1 MSAFRFRGETLWRG
15 PTAVLPELHL
25 HLEPGEKVALLGPS
39 GAGKTTL
46 LEALRARALRD
57 SAWCPQNPALV
68 PALSVF
74 HNIYMGALERHTTL
88 YNLLNLIRPTTHQR
102 RRVAEL
108 AEELGLAD
116 KLRVSVDRL
125 SGGQAQRTA
134 LGRALY
140 SERPILLAD
149 EPVSSL
155 DEEQAGR
162 LLRLAVARHD
172 TAVVALHHQEQALT
186 CFDRVIGLA
195 RGGVQLDAPSG
206 QLSRQDLT
214 GLYQLAL

>member
-15 PTAVLPELHL
+15 PTAVLSDL
-25 HLEPGEKVALLGPS
+25 HLELNPGEKVALLGPS
-39 GAGKTTL
+39 GAGKTSL

-57 SAWCPQNPALV
+57 TAWCPQNPALV

-74 HNIYMGALERHTTL
+74 HNIYMGALERYGTL
-88 YNLLNLIRPTTHQR
+88 YNLLNLIRPTAYQQR
-102 RRVAEL
+102 QVGEL
-108 AEELGLAD
+108 ASELGLVD

-125 SGGQAQRTA
+125 SGGQVQRTA

-140 SERPILLAD
+140 SERPVLLAD

-155 DEEQAGR
+155 DEEQAR
-162 LLRLAVARHD
+162 ALLQLTLSRHD
-172 TAVVALHHQEQALT
+172 TAVVALHQQEQALT

-195 RGGVQLDAPSG
+195 RGCVQLDAPAG
-206 QLSRQDLT
+206 QLRRHDLT
-214 GLYQLAL
+214 DLYQ

>member
-1 MSAFRFRGETLWRG
+1 MTAFRFRGETLWRG
-15 PTAVLPELHL
+15 PMAVLPGLHL
-25 HLEPGEKVALLGPS
+25 ALEPGEKVALLGPS

-46 LEALRARALRD
+46 LQALRVRALRD
-57 SAWCPQNPALV
+57 TAWCPQEPALV

-74 HNIYMGALERHTTL
+74 HNLYMGALERHGTF
-88 YNLLNLIRPTTHQR
+88 YNLLNLIRPTAHQR
-102 RRVAEL
+102 RRVGAL

-116 KLRVSVDRL
+116 KLFTSVDRL

-162 LLRLAVARHD
+162 LLHLALARHD
-172 TAVVALHHQEQALT
+172 TAVVALHHQEQALA

-195 RGGVQLDAPSG
+195 GARVALDAPTAE
-206 QLSRQDLT
+206 LDRRDLA
-214 GLYQLAL
+214 GLYQ

>member
-1 MSAFRFRGETLWRG
+1 MTAFRFRGETLWRG
-15 PTAVLPELHL
+15 PAAVLAELHL

-46 LEALRARALRD
+46 LEALRARALRET
-57 SAWCPQNPALV
+57 AWCPQEPALV

-74 HNIYMGALERHTTL
+74 HNIYMGALERHGSL
-88 YNLLNLIRPTTHQR
+88 YNLLNLIRPTAVQKQR
-102 RRVAEL
+102 VGEL
-108 AEELGLAD
+108 ARELELAD

-140 SERPILLAD
+140 SERPVLLAD

-162 LLRLAVARHD
+162 LLRLALARHD
-172 TAVVALHHQEQALT
+172 TAVVALHHQDQALT

-195 RGGVQLDAPSG
+195 GGRVQLDAPAAALG
-206 QLSRQDLT
+206 RRDLT
-214 GLYQLAL
+214 GLYQ

>member
-1 MSAFRFRGETLWRG
+1 MTAFRFRGETLWRG
-15 PTAVLPELHL
+15 PVAVLAELHL
-25 HLEPGEKVALLGPS
+25 HLDPGEKVALLGPS

-46 LEALRARALRD
+46 LEALRARALRET
-57 SAWCPQNPALV
+57 AWCPQEPALV

-74 HNIYMGALERHTTL
+74 HNIYMGALERHGSL
-88 YNLLNLIRPTTHQR
+88 YNLLNLIRPTAFQKQR
-102 RRVAEL
+102 VGEL

-116 KLRVSVDRL
+116 KLFTSVDRL

-140 SERPILLAD
+140 SERPVLLAD

-155 DEEQAGR
+155 DEEQAVR
-162 LLRLAVARHD
+162 LLRLALARHD
-172 TAVVALHHQEQALT
+172 TAVVALHHQNQALT

-195 RGGVQLDAPSG
+195 GGRVLLDAPAAELG
-206 QLSRQDLT
+206 RRDLA
-214 GLYQLAL
+214 GLYQ

>member
-1 MSAFRFRGETLWRG
+1 MTAFRFRGETLWRG
-15 PTAVLPELHL
+15 STAVLPELHL
-25 HLEPGEKVALLGPS
+25 SLNPGEKVALLGPS

-57 SAWCPQNPALV
+57 TAWCPQEPALV

-74 HNIYMGALERHTTL
+74 HNIYMGALERHGTL
-88 YNLLNLIRPTTHQR
+88 YNLLNLIRPTAYQK
-102 RRVAEL
+102 RRVGEL
-108 AEELGLAD
+108 AGELGLAD

-162 LLRLAVARHD
+162 LLRLALDRHE
-172 TAVVALHHQEQALT
+172 TAIVALHHQEQALS

-195 RGGVQLDAPSG
+195 GGRVLLDAPAAK
-206 QLSRQDLT
+206 LDRRDLA
-214 GLYQLAL
+214 GLYQ

>member
-15 PTAVLPELHL
+15 PTAVLSDL
-25 HLEPGEKVALLGPS
+25 HLELNPGEKVALLGPS

-57 SAWCPQNPALV
+57 TAWCPQNPALV

-74 HNIYMGALERHTTL
+74 HNIYMGALERYGTL
-88 YNLLNLIRPTTHQR
+88 YNLLNLIRPTAYQQR
-102 RRVAEL
+102 QVGEL
-108 AEELGLAD
+108 ASELGLVD

-125 SGGQAQRTA
+125 SGGQVQRTA

-140 SERPILLAD
+140 SERPVLLAD

-155 DEEQAGR
+155 DEEQAR
-162 LLRLAVARHD
+162 ALLQLTLSRHD
-172 TAVVALHHQEQALT
+172 TAVVALHQQEQALT

-195 RGGVQLDAPSG
+195 RGCVQLDAPAG
-206 QLSRQDLT
+206 QLRRHDLT
-214 GLYQLAL
+214 DLYQ

>member
-15 PTAVLPELHL
+15 PTAVLSDL
-25 HLEPGEKVALLGPS
+25 HLELNPGEKVALLGPS
-39 GAGKTTL
+39 GAGKTSL

-57 SAWCPQNPALV
+57 TAWCPQNPALV

-74 HNIYMGALERHTTL
+74 HNIYMGALERYGTL
-88 YNLLNLIRPTTHQR
+88 YNLLNLIRPTTYQQR
-102 RRVAEL
+102 QVGEL
-108 AEELGLAD
+108 ASELGLVD

-125 SGGQAQRTA
+125 SGGQVQRTA

-140 SERPILLAD
+140 SERPVLLAD

-155 DEEQAGR
+155 DEEQAR
-162 LLRLAVARHD
+162 ALLQLTLSRHD
-172 TAVVALHHQEQALT
+172 TAVVALHQQEQALT

-195 RGGVQLDAPSG
+195 RGCVQLDAPAG
-206 QLSRQDLT
+206 QLRRHDLT
-214 GLYQLAL
+214 DLYQ

>member
-1 MSAFRFRGETLWRG
+1 MTVFRFRGETLWRG
-15 PTAVLPELHL
+15 PTAVLAELHL
-25 HLEPGEKVALLGPS
+25 DLDKGEKVALLGPS

-57 SAWCPQNPALV
+57 AAWCPQEPALV

-74 HNIYMGALERHTTL
+74 HNIYMGALERHGTS
-88 YNLLNLIRPTTHQR
+88 YNLLNLIRPTAHQK
-102 RRVAEL
+102 RRVGSL
-108 AEELGLAD
+108 AEELGLAAR
-116 KLRVSVDRL
+116 LWASVDRL

-140 SERPILLAD
+140 SERSILLAD

-162 LLRLAVARHD
+162 LLRLALDRHD
-172 TAVVALHHQEQALT
+172 TAVVALHHQDQALT

-195 RGGVQLDAPSG
+195 RGRVALDAPAAELG
-206 QLSRQDLT
+206 RRDLA
-214 GLYQLAL
+214 GLYQ